1 MGFQVSPGVDVRE
14 IDLTNVIPAVS
25 TTVGGI
31 AGRFAWGPVDK
42 VSLVNDEEG
51 LVDLHAKPDD
61 NNYRTWFT
69 AANFLSY
76 GNALRVVRVAQ
87 ESDAKNAAFGV
98 TGDLF
103 TSGATGGGIGS
114 AVSLNTNSLG
124 TAAVA
129 AAPYLTNE
137 DDIDNKRA
145 SIAVPVFA
153 KYPGELGNS
162 IRFIIYNTTG
172 AHGEAGTIDLDGADP
187 GGTSAALDTFFAAK
201 PNDTTFSTVGGSDYA
216 VSRGGSKDEVN
227 VLVLDHDGKF
237 TGVPG
242 TVLESF
248 ELLSLVK
255 GATKSDGSSAY
266 VVDVLNKSSRYI
278 GLSAGAFKWASV
290 TVDSA
295 SADTDWGNG
304 YLYAQL
310 SGGLDGGQPDAADYY
325 TAGANRGYALLED
338 AESVDVSL
346 LLGGGADDESVAT
359 QSGFG
364 DASTI
369 AQKVTEISEARKD
382 CVAFVSPSFWT
393 VDPSGTTTES
403 SRANNL
409 VDWRKFAF
417 NKSSSYAVVDSGHKY
432 QYDPYN
438 DVFRYIPLNGDVAG
452 LCVRTDEATD
462 PWFSPA
468 GFNRGQINRVAKLAH
483 NPRQAQRDD
492 LYVNGINPVVSFP
505 GQGTL
510 LFGDKTALAKPSAFD
525 RINVRR
531 LFIVLEK
538 AIATAAKFQLFE
550 LNDEFTRAQ
559 FVSIV
564 NPFLRDVKGRRGI
577 YDFLVVCDETNNTPE
592 VIDGNRFVADI
603 FIKPARSINFMQLN
617 FIATRTGV
625 AFSEVAGV

>member
-31 AGRFAWGPVDK
+31 AGRFAWGPIDEIN
-42 VSLVNDEEG
+42 LVTDEEG
-51 LVDLHAKPDD
+51 LVDLHGKPDN

-76 GNALRVVRVAQ
+76 GNALRTVRVAKA
-87 ESDAKNAAFGV
+87 SDTKNAAFAL
-98 TGDLF
+98 TGAAA
-103 TSGATGGGIGS
+103 ATGSVAAPGG
-114 AVSLNTNSLG
+114 VSIALQTNSLG
-124 TAAVA
+124 ELGVA
-129 AAPYLTNE
+129 EAPYLTNE
-137 DDIDNKRA
+137 QDIDDKRDT
-145 SIAVPVFA
+145 IAPVAFA
-153 KYPGELGNS
+153 KYAGALGNS
-162 IRFIIYNTTG
+162 IQFVIYNATG
-172 AHGEAGTIDLDGADP
+172 AHEADAFIDLDGTDP
-187 GGTSAALDTFFAAK
+187 GSTQGKLQDFFSSK
-201 PNDTTFSTVGGSDYA
+201 PNDDTYGVGGSDYA
-216 VSRGGSKDEVN
+216 IQRGGSNDEVN
-227 VLVLDHDGKF
+227 VLVLDRDGKF

-266 VVDVLNKSSRYI
+266 VVDVLNSSSKYL
-278 GLSAGAFKWASV
+278 GLSAGAFKWNGT

-295 SADTDWGNG
+295 AASTAWSNAYYYATLTGGN
-304 YLYAQL
+304 
-310 SGGLDGGQPDAADYY
+310 DGGDPAAGDYY
-325 TAGANRGYALLED
+325 TAGEGKGYALLED
-338 AESVDVSL
+338 SETVDVSL
-346 LLGGGADDESVAT
+346 LLYGGADDESASSLSAKSDPATVA
-359 QSGFG
+359 QNL
-364 DASTI
+364 
-369 AQKVTEISEARKD
+369 VEICETRKD
-382 CVAFVSPSFWT
+382 CVAFVSPNFWT
-393 VDPSGTTTES
+393 VDPSATTSEATKA
-403 SRANNL
+403 ANII
-409 VDWRKFAF
+409 DWRKTAF
-417 NKSSSYAVVDSGHKY
+417 NKSSSYAVVDTGWKY

-438 DVFRYIPLNGDVAG
+438 DLFRYIPLNGDVAG

-483 NPRQAQRDD
+483 NPRQAHRDD
-492 LYVNGINPVVSFP
+492 LYLAGVNPVVSFP
-505 GQGTL
+505 GQGTI